1 MLFGCQWLSERWRRT
16 WASIFMC
23 ECVGWLQFSW
33 LVGWYIWWSARRL
46 QLHLIYEMFRSHF
59 EMCVFR
65 FLGRWDVESSFWV
78 WFIIHTERSIEWELL
93 YLCIVV
99 CLKEA
104 RRWQRRAKERAN
116 LYTDTSND
124 EIPFVIFVPFVYRLA
139 LDWHYSDWFQSLVS
153 LSNFTI
159 FRQSFHCL
167 DTYIS
172 SIVFRCFLSISLF
185 ATFVHPA
192 HQPDIGSKRF
202 EFTPKNIF
210 YYEKFFSLSLIT
222 CLFFRSFYHSQHYC
236 PDVFGGDGV
245 RYFFYSSDC
254 DFNFSPILITPNSIV
269 LISVCVLVCWC
280 ECDRVMRCES

>member
-1 MLFGCQWLSERWRRT
+1 MAEWKMKKNMSEYIYVWMCWLV
-16 WASIFMC
+16 AIQL
-23 ECVGWLQFSW
+23 VGWLIHLVERTSTSITFNIWNVSFS
-33 LVGWYIWWSARRL
+33 
-46 QLHLIYEMFRSHF
+46 F
-59 EMCVFR
+59 
-65 FLGRWDVESSFWV
+65 WDVRFSVFGSVRCWE
-78 WFIIHTERSIEWELL
+78 FILSLVYYLYRKKHRELL